1 MYELADDALEGLG
14 EAFVEMMKKKIQQK
28 IYPYGRPGIKGR
40 SNKVASGKLLNSLS
54 SKLIPGKNGEPGY
67 LQVTYA
73 NYFEYVNDGRR
84 AGVAKVPIKSL
95 LDWIK
100 IRGIVPRQVNNPNQS
115 QRGRFAKRGK
125 NWQLGLAFAIQKNI
139 FKYGIRP
146 AKIYDQTLEGLDEI
160 FTNPPPELLDAYNY
174 LYGAIEQDVY
184 NLIEADIR
192 EIFI

>member
-1 MYELADDALEGLG
+1 MYEIADDALEALG
-14 EAFVEMMKKKIQQK
+14 KMFVEMMKKKIQQK
-28 IYPYGRPGIKGR
+28 IYPYGHPARGN

-54 SKLIPGKNGEPGY
+54 SKLVPGKKGQPGY
-67 LQVTYA
+67 LEVTYA
-73 NYFEYVNDGRR
+73 DYFEYVNLGRR
-84 AGVAKVPIKSL
+84 PGVKKVPIKSL
-95 LDWIK
+95 LEWIS
-100 IRGIVPRQVNNPNQS
+100 IRGIKPRQINNPIRA

-139 FKYGIRP
+139 LKYGIRP
-146 AKIYDQTLEGLDEI
+146 TNLYDKSLESLDEI
-160 FTNPPPELLDAYNY
+160 FTNPPPELAQAYNE